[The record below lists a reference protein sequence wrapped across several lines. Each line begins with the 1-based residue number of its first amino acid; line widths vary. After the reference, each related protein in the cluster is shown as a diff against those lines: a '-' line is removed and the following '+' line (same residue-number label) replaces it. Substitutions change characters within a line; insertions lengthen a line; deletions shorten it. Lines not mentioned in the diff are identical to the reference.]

1 MLAHTQA
8 LTPATR
14 AAMHPSMNSTDT
26 SDAFDAL
33 VFIGRFQPV
42 HAGHVKVFEEGLA
55 RSPRLYVLVGSTEQP
70 RNLRNPFGF
79 AERRD
84 LIQQTVSAPSRTAV
98 LALPDV
104 AYNDQAW
111 ISAVLLIVERQ
122 LIADGLD
129 PKTAKVGLIGHKK
142 DASSYYL
149 SLFPNWKSVG
159 VDPLGRLSATGL
171 RDGFLRHGT
180 IARDVLPAATQDFL
194 ATFQTTPAFNA
205 LREERAAIDA
215 YRATW
220 ANSPYPPT
228 FVTTDALVVQ
238 AGHILLV
245 RRADFP
251 GKGLSALPGGF
262 LDAEENLI
270 DGMLRELR
278 EETQIAVSQ
287 AVLRGSIKTSRVFDD
302 PHRSARGRSLTHAY
316 LIQLEPNADG
326 LPHVEGGDD
335 AAKAYWLPLAKLDPR
350 LMFEDHYHIIQ
361 SMIAHAD

>member
-1 MLAHTQA
+1 M
-8 LTPATR
+8 
-14 AAMHPSMNSTDT
+14 SSK
-26 SDAFDAL
+26 AFDAL

-55 RSPRLYVLVGSTEQP
+55 QAPRLYVLVGSTEQP
-70 RNLRNPFGF
+70 RNLRNPFTF
-79 AERRD
+79 AERKG
-84 LIQQTVSAPSRTAV
+84 LIEQSVSVADRTAV
-98 LALPDV
+98 LPLPDV

-129 PKTAKVGLIGHKK
+129 PKTARVGLIGHKK

-149 SLFPNWKSVG
+149 SLFPNWESVA
-159 VDPLGRLSATGL
+159 VDPLGKLSATGL
-171 RDGFLRHGT
+171 RDGFLREGA
-180 IARDVLPAATQDFL
+180 IAEDVLPAATKAFL
-194 ATFQTTPAFNA
+194 ADFKETTAYEA
-205 LREERAAIDA
+205 LQEERGAIDA

-220 ANSPYPPT
+220 ASSPYPPT

-245 RRADFP
+245 RRAEFP

-278 EETQIAVSQ
+278 EETQIDVEQ

-302 PHRSARGRSLTHAY
+302 PHRSARGRTLTHAY
-316 LIQLEPNADG
+316 LIQLEPSAEG